1 MSLLQE
7 TKDIQS
13 KLALFCRTGE
23 SIDLPGLTPSRLH
36 HYRRLVYN
44 IIQDNLESSFPI
56 VYEYIE
62 REKWQGMVYDF
73 FCRHNCKSYQIWQI
87 AGEFCE
93 YAIKEDFATRY
104 QIEYLNDL
112 LKFEWEEML
121 VYNMENISPD
131 NYIDTGDP
139 LNNVMILNPEHKLLQ
154 LQYPVHLH
162 SPITAIEKKGNY
174 FVLLYREQGTGKVQ
188 FIDLSLWYALVI
200 EQIGSQEIVLK
211 DLLKEAPNL
220 FGTINMEHLTE
231 TTSAFVKELR
241 TRKFI
246 LGFKK

>member
-23 SIDLPGLTPSRLH
+23 SIDLPALTPNRLH
-36 HYRRLVYN
+36 HYRRLVCN
-44 IIQDNLESSFPI
+44 VILDNLESSFPI
-56 VYEYIE
+56 AYEYIE
-62 REKWQGMVYDF
+62 KEKWQGMVYDF
-73 FCRHNCKSYQIWQI
+73 FSQHNCKSYQVWQI

-93 YAIKEDFATRY
+93 YAIKEDFATKY

-112 LKFEWEEML
+112 LQFEWDEMV
-121 VYNMENISPD
+121 VYNMEDISPH
-131 NYIDTGDP
+131 NYSDTGDP
-139 LNNVMILNPEHKLLQ
+139 LDNAMVLNPEHKLLQ
-154 LQYPVHLH
+154 LHYPVHLH
-162 SPITAIEKKGNY
+162 NPITAIEKKGNY
-174 FVLLYREQGTGKVQ
+174 FVLLYREPRTGKVQ
-188 FIDLSLWYALVI
+188 FVDLSLWYAIVI

-220 FGTINMEHLTE
+220 FGAINIEDLTK
-231 TTSAFVKELR
+231 TTFAFIRELQA
-241 TRKFI
+241 RKFI